1 MELNGQQKKLL
12 EWIDAKQPVIGLF
25 HVMTDIKPMIDHGF
39 IEARPIPRSKGQ
51 LVVTDAGKAALT
63 TAH

>member
-25 HVMTDIKPMIDHGF
+25 HVMTDIKPMIDGGL
-39 IEARPIPRSKGQ
+39 IEAKPTPRSKGQ
-51 LVVTDAGKAALT
+51 LVVTDAGKTALT
-63 TAH
+63 TTH